1 LKNWA
6 PSEADNL
13 REGFYVSI
21 CPHCHQT
28 IGAERLGV
36 RLTPLKAEI
45 VDKIKTADD
54 IGVSST
60 EIVHDL
66 YRDRHLVNPTTIK
79 AHVCQINDLLA
90 ATVGESAATGGVGSC
105 VGADHENVQ

>member
-1 LKNWA
+1 LL
-6 PSEADNL
+6 SDEQRRSSL
-13 REGFYVSI
+13 RTPPAVSI

-45 VDKIKTADD
+45 VDKIKAAGD
-54 IGVSST
+54 IGVSSI
-60 EIVHDL
+60 EMVHDL

-90 ATVGESAATGGVGSC
+90 ATNWRICSDGRRWFLRRS
-105 VGADHENVQ
+105 